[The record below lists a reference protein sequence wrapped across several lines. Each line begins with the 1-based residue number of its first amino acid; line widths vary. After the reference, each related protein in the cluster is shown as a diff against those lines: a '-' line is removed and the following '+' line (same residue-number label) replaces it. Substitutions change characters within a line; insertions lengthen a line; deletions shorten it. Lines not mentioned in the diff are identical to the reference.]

1 MTRTMQLYIQA
12 LEGWPV
18 TLADAARPIIR
29 RHAQQAY
36 DDVKAGYGPH
46 RVTGTLEAGLTLKD
60 TDKGPLHP
68 SMTLEND
75 VYYAK
80 IFEAGGMTTAGP
92 KPAGRVFIP
101 ITVRERRAMR
111 GEIFDLIDRTAPRG

>member
-1 MTRTMQLYIQA
+1 MTTTLAMYIQA
-12 LEGWPV
+12 LEGWPQAI
-18 TLADAARPIIR
+18 ADQARPIIE
-29 RHAQQAY
+29 RHARQAFTDIY
-36 DDVKAGYGPH
+36 AGYPV
-46 RVTGTLEAGLTLKD
+46 VTGRLRAGLTIRD
-60 TDKGPLHP
+60 TSKGPLHP
-68 SMTLEND
+68 SMTVENE

-111 GEIFDLIDRTAPRG
+111 AEVVELLERTAPRG